1 VAEFATILERY
12 EVLDELAF
20 GTQGVVLR
28 ARDLVTD
35 KQVAIKQFSLGART
49 SYLREIAASLDNR
62 HKNLLTPLDTFYRAD
77 GVGFV
82 VYEFFAAGNLRQNMT
97 QGVPYGMRLILRC
110 AEDLL
115 HALAYLHQRKL
126 IHCDV
131 KPENVFVNR
140 GSAGHISS
148 FLLGD
153 LGSTCSMREA
163 EQGEHRTGS
172 PAYSAPERLYQKF
185 LPNSDLYSLG
195 VLLFELATG
204 NLPFSGGPKEMA
216 RAHLQQPVPLAQI
229 PNAFL
234 HNLIGGLMEK
244 DPIRRIKSAERAL
257 MLLTSV
263 ASDITTERHHSAPI
277 TGKIPN
283 HSMNILMKSKAVI
296 GRRVPSERLRTTIEG
311 GFDRLHVLDGS
322 EGPQL
327 VIESAND
334 IVIAPVSGRGRS
346 RMISKSGS
354 IHLAGDCDLFY
365 QLDSTINRFNPN
377 FAAPTIVHDR
387 CVGSIDFVCDGRRL
401 LWRTRRSAH
410 LLDLKTREET
420 SFLIPHYL
428 LEARSLLFEN
438 GDFAVSAGS
447 MNGQISLRSSQCEQK
462 RLQELDGPIIEL
474 VSEPTVLLAVTL
486 NIKQKDSYAVWRMA
500 QYSEPQRLDIPIES
514 RVICTT
520 QGHVFWLVDNIHIF
534 QCGIGLAPRLV
545 FKLNEPICGFAISH
559 NHHWVVTWTKAEGKV
574 SNVCLYSTA
583 TEIAN
588 EKVAS

>member
-1 VAEFATILERY
+1 VAESATILERY
-12 EVLDELAF
+12 EVLNELAF

-28 ARDLVTD
+28 ARDLYTG
-35 KQVAIKQFSLGART
+35 KEVAIKQFSLGART
-49 SYLREIAASLDNR
+49 AYLREIAASLDNR
-62 HKNLLTPLDTFYRAD
+62 HKNLLTPLDTFYKAD

-82 VYEFFAAGNLRQNMT
+82 VYEFYSAGNLRQNMT
-97 QGVPYGMRLILRC
+97 QGEPYSLRLILRC

-115 HALAYLHQRKL
+115 HALAHLHQRKL

-131 KPENVFVNR
+131 KPENVFVNH
-140 GSAGHISS
+140 GADGYVAD

-153 LGSTCSMREA
+153 LASTCSMREA
-163 EQGEHRTGS
+163 EQGEHRIGS

-204 NLPFSGGPKEMA
+204 NLPFSGGPREMA
-216 RAHLQQPVPLAQI
+216 RAHLHQPVPLAQI

-234 HNLIGGLMEK
+234 KNLIGGLLEK

-257 MLLTSV
+257 LLLASV
-263 ASDITTERHHSAPI
+263 AKDIATEPLNSAPI
-277 TGKIPN
+277 LGKIPN
-283 HSMNILMKSKAVI
+283 LAMNISMKSKAVI
-296 GRRVPSERLRTTIEG
+296 GRRAPSEKLRTTIEA
-311 GFDRLHVLDGS
+311 GFDRLHVLDAID
-322 EGPQL
+322 GPLL
-327 VIESAND
+327 VVESAND
-334 IVIAPVSGRGRS
+334 IVITPILSRGRS

-354 IHLAGDCDLFY
+354 VHLAGDCDLFY
-365 QLDSTINRFNPN
+365 KLDSTVNRFNPN
-377 FAAPTIVHDR
+377 LVAPTVVHEH
-387 CVGSIDFVCDGRRL
+387 CVGSIDFVCDGHRL

-410 LLDLKTREET
+410 LLDLRTREET

-428 LEARSLLFEN
+428 LEPRSHLLEN
-438 GDFAVSAGS
+438 GDFLVSAGL
-447 MNGQISLRSSQCEQK
+447 MNSQISLRSSQGVQK

-486 NIKQKDSYAVWRMA
+486 NVKQKESYAVWRIA

-520 QGHVFWLVDNIHIF
+520 QGYVFWLVDKVNIF

-545 FKLNEPICGFAISH
+545 FKLSEPICGFAVSQ
-559 NHHWVVTWTKAEGKV
+559 NHHWIVTWSKTEA
-574 SNVCLYSTA
+574 NLARVCLYSTA
-583 TEIAN
+583 TEIVN